1 MRVKEYIVSEI
12 VDIEIPFFDVD
23 TMDVTWH
30 GNYIK
35 YFEIA
40 RCALLNKI
48 GYNYQAM
55 KQSGYAWPVVEL
67 RTKFMKPTVFSQ
79 KITVEAFLAEYE
91 CRMKIQ
97 YLIRDKLTQEKLT
110 QGYTIQV
117 AIDVS
122 KQQLC
127 YSTPAVFTDKVSVY
141 L

>member
-1 MRVKEYIVSEI
+1 MRIKDYIVSES

-30 GNYIK
+30 GHYIK

-48 GYNYQAM
+48 GYNYQDM
-55 KQSGYAWPVVEL
+55 KKSGYAWPVVEL
-67 RTKFMKPTVFSQ
+67 RTKFIKPTVFSQ

-97 YLIRDKLTQEKLT
+97 YVIKDKLTQEKLT
-110 QGYTIQV
+110 AGYTIQV
-117 AIDVS
+117 AIDMN

-127 YSTPAVFTDKVSVY
+127 YSTPSVFTDKVSTF